1 MQLEPDFSKEARSAH
16 IGLVNASDVS
26 RCMGHV
32 AQVLYH
38 LQVIMILEQIYAGT
52 KQLCARTPTCP
63 VPAHGTRLRAR
74 GNGTCGQS
82 TCCGAGDLHPRLSR
96 GAARLKAH

>member
-38 LQVIMILEQIYAGT
+38 LQVIMTPEQIYAGT

-63 VPAHGTRLRAR
+63 FRRMVLDFVREVTVPAGSRPVAVQRTCTR
-74 GNGTCGQS
+74 
-82 TCCGAGDLHPRLSR
+82 D
-96 GAARLKAH
+96 